1 MVIKIFAPI
10 NTNSI
15 VYSKNLVNDP
25 TFVAFLDNILL
36 KQGENIDIRKH
47 INAPRPLRYL
57 SYDIDVEYSLG
68 HLQEIYNNKMT
79 EAEGNIFIS
88 SEGTI
93 LFVLSLEVDMNEA
106 EGLLSGYK
114 RLHTEFEDLY

>member
-15 VYSKNLVNDP
+15 VYSKNLVNDLA
-25 TFVAFLDNILL
+25 FVAFLDDILG
-36 KQGENIDIRKH
+36 KKGNNIDIRKH

-57 SYDIDVEYSLG
+57 SYDIDVESSLKR
-68 HLQEIYNNKMT
+68 LQEIYSNKVT
-79 EAEGNIFIS
+79 AAEGGIFIS

-93 LFVLSLEVDMNEA
+93 LFVLSLEVNMDGA
-106 EGLLSGYK
+106 ECLLNGYK
-114 RLHTEFEDLY
+114 KLHSEFEDLY